1 MAGVYKGLT
10 IELTGKTTQLEAA
23 LKRVQTKANGI
34 DKEMKAV
41 KKSLDLD
48 PSGAEAYERQM
59 QLLSQ
64 GAENAAKKLDVLKKA
79 EAQLGKS
86 GMSTDQWTKLQYD
99 ISEAEKE
106 VASYNRQ
113 MADLAVRHAAADSA
127 IGKTGAKL
135 EELGAKLDPIGQ
147 KMQSVGKGATKYLTV
162 PIVGAAAA
170 SVKAA
175 TDIDTALT
183 GVRKTVDGTEEQYEA
198 LKDAAIEFSKVNGV
212 SAAEVLNI
220 QALGAQLGFTV
231 DELDE
236 FSRVVAGLD
245 LSTNLDAENAATEL
259 AQFANVMGMSH
270 GEVSNFASALID
282 LGNHFSTTEADV
294 MNMAMR
300 ISGAGKSIGLTE
312 ADVLGLA
319 TALSSVGIEAEAGG
333 TAISTILSGIDK
345 DVALGTE
352 NLSRWAEVAGMSAED
367 FAAAWQDDALSAF
380 QDVVAGMQDGG
391 ENLSVLLDELGVSS
405 LRQTDAMK
413 RLVNASEMLPNAV
426 ETANRAYEENT
437 ALSAEVANFNDSL
450 AAKFEMLRN
459 RVTAVAAEVGAP
471 LADAMLEAID
481 AAEPLFDAIES
492 GARAFA
498 EMSDE
503 EQGAVIQTVAVIAAV
518 GPALTLFGKVTS
530 NVSVLGKALTT
541 LSTGLAKL
549 DVATG
554 GAKDGLTKVTD
565 AAGKSTTAVKG
576 ASVAMGAL
584 KGAAIG
590 LAIAGIA
597 VLVSAIQDY
606 LKKAEDYHKA
616 TDGLVGTTE
625 SLASASDILSGK
637 AERQA
642 SSAGKAARAW
652 TDYRKA
658 AEESAEKGHE
668 LADAIGS
675 AFSDA
680 ATQAGLVQLYSDRIR
695 ELAGNVDG
703 DAAKFYEL
711 QAAIE
716 KYNELTGGSI
726 AIVDEYSGRI
736 NANTAELQANADAVK
751 LNAYAKAASE
761 MMDEAAK
768 RGVEAQME
776 LDAATQ
782 QLADDTAAYN
792 DALERLSGAKT
803 PWEREGAQAELD
815 MYADRIAKGEQAV
828 RSYQEQVDAA
838 AETYKNLADK
848 QAEYAKASDDAAK
861 KAEELHA
868 NIDAFNKALEEAGW
882 GTDAF
887 AKIAEA
893 LETDVESLGSALTDA
908 GISAQDMKSMGSDGF
923 QMLYKAASGDISKI
937 AALLDELDAQGIS
950 PKSLYV
956 DDDGTLR
963 TAEGE
968 IIDLDNMTIGDK
980 EFSVTADTDQAESAL
995 SRVKSAMGSIVSKT
1009 VTLGINAVGSVI
1021 GSASGGISTVELSRI
1036 PRHADGGMAGIAN
1049 RATLTNVGWVGEAGA
1064 EAIIPLTNRRYVAPF
1079 ARAVASEMSVG
1090 GSTTVYNINLS
1101 DFAINDDAE
1110 IRSATREYLGVLLR
1124 KGAMNVG

>member
-23 LKRVQTKANGI
+23 LKRVQTKANDI

-41 KKSLDLD
+41 KRSLDLD

-135 EELGAKLDPIGQ
+135 EELGEKLEPIGK
-147 KMQSVGKGATKYLTV
+147 KMQSMGKAATKYVTV
-162 PIVGAAAA
+162 PIVGAATA

-175 TDIDTALT
+175 TDIDTAMT

-212 SAAEVLNI
+212 SATEVLSI
-220 QALGAQLGFTV
+220 QALGAQLGFSI

-245 LSTNLDAENAATEL
+245 LSTNLDAETAATEL

-503 EQGAVIQTVAVIAAV
+503 EQGAVIQTVAIIAAV

-565 AAGKSTTAVKG
+565 AAGKSTTVVKG

-597 VLVSAIQDY
+597 VLVSAISDY
-606 LKKAEDYHKA
+606 LRKAEEFHKA
-616 TDGLVGTTE
+616 TDGLGSVVEKLDGSVAKQGDSFAKSE
-625 SLASASDILSGK
+625 GK
-637 AERQA
+637 ARNYRKEIEELTKRQA
-642 SSAGKAARAW
+642 DLAQEIGDSFEGTAATNGALQIYSDKIADLAGKC
-652 TDYRKA
+652 DG
-658 AEESAEKGHE
+658 SAEKLAE
-668 LADAIGS
+668 LQLAVDGYNSIAGTSYKVTDDFTGALDVSTAALQNNTDAWKANAEAAALQSAMTKILEERIGLEEQL
-675 AFSDA
+675 SDA
-680 ATQAGLVQLYSDRIR
+680 QAAVKEQQDYINEALEKGYPVTEGDLIMLEQRKR
-695 ELAGNVDG
+695 ELRDVEALMAANVASETRLTDRFMEASEAQRDAAATADDYRAALESAG
-703 DAAKFYEL
+703 DAAEAF
-711 QAAIE
+711 
-716 KYNELTGGSI
+716 
-726 AIVDEYSGRI
+726 
-736 NANTAELQANADAVK
+736 
-751 LNAYAKAASE
+751 
-761 MMDEAAK
+761 DEAAANL
-768 RGVEAQME
+768 GIETE
-776 LDAATQ
+776 EFTE
-782 QLADDTAAYN
+782 QL
-792 DALERLSGAKT
+792 
-803 PWEREGAQAELD
+803 
-815 MYADRIAKGEQAV
+815 
-828 RSYQEQVDAA
+828 
-838 AETYKNLADK
+838 
-848 QAEYAKASDDAAK
+848 KA
-861 KAEELHA
+861 
-868 NIDAFNKALEEAGW
+868 
-882 GTDAF
+882 
-887 AKIAEA
+887 
-893 LETDVESLGSALTDA
+893 A
-908 GISAQDMKSMGSDGF
+908 GISAGDFASLGASAFGFLYEQAGQDIGRVGE
-923 QMLYKAASGDISKI
+923 MLDFLNAAGIDPK
-937 AALLDELDAQGIS
+937 ELT
-950 PKSLYV
+950 V
-956 DDDGTLR
+956 DDDGTIKD
-963 TAEGE
+963 AEGRV
-968 IIDLDNMTIGDK
+968 IDLNEQTIDDK
-980 EFSVTADTDQAESAL
+980 KFSVTADTEQAESAL
-995 SRVKSAMGSIVSKT
+995 SRVYSGLLAIKSKEVT
-1009 VTLGINAVGSVI
+1009 VKVNKSGDAS
-1021 GSASGGISTVELSRI
+1021 SYASGGISMQPLSRI
-1036 PRHADGGMAGIAN
+1036 PRHADGGLSGIAT
-1049 RATLTNVGWVGEAGA
+1049 RSVLTNIGWVGEAGA

-1079 ARAVASEMSVG
+1079 ARAVASEMGVG
-1090 GSTTVYNINLS
+1090 GSTIVYNINLS

-1110 IRSATREYLGVLLR
+1110 IRSATREYLGVLVR